1 MGQNRSKIHGIPQIN
16 NNKKRTTMTLRLI
29 TKKATDIA
37 AKYYQN
43 AVAAQLQQTGLRYE
57 DILNESQFEVQEALD
72 LASPDVVIGRT
83 RRLKRAIDLGFERK
97 NLQDYAP
104 NMKQDTFK
112 TELYDDVVKVR
123 SRDQEYALLNAYNK

>member
-1 MGQNRSKIHGIPQIN
+1 
-16 NNKKRTTMTLRLI
+16 MTLRLI

-83 RRLKRAIDLGFERK
+83 RRLKRAIDLGFKRK

>member
-1 MGQNRSKIHGIPQIN
+1 MRNSRTFRGFFSK
-16 NNKKRTTMTLRLI
+16 LLI
-29 TKKATDIA
+29 SSCHFLLWFPTYIRRA
-37 AKYYQN
+37 
-43 AVAAQLQQTGLRYE
+43 GLRYE

-83 RRLKRAIDLGFERK
+83 RRLKRAIDLGFKRK